1 MTFNDNFGDE
11 SDLVSEINMTPLV
24 DVMLVLLI
32 IFIITIP
39 VINHA
44 VKINLPKVQ
53 SQANTAPAEKI
64 NLSIDAQGNI
74 LWNAV
79 AINESDLK
87 RSLLKSAQQTPQPE
101 LHLSADRQIA
111 YERVARIMALAQTSG
126 ITKLGFLTDPQLIT
140 D

>member
-1 MTFNDNFGDE
+1 MTFNENFADE

-44 VKINLPKVQ
+44 VKINLPKAQ
-53 SQANTAPAEKI
+53 SQANTVQAEKI

-79 AINESDLK
+79 LISESDLK
-87 RSLLKSAQQTPQPE
+87 RSLLESAQQTPQPE
-101 LHLSADRQIA
+101 LHLSADRQTA

-126 ITKLGFLTDPQLIT
+126 ITKLGFITDPQLIS